1 MVVIRNAS
9 KNDIEIIVE
18 FNMNLAKETE
28 DYELELDCI
37 TAGVHALFRDPSK
50 GRYFMAEMDDKIV
63 GQTSVTLEWSDWRNG
78 YWWWI
83 QSVYI
88 IPQAR
93 KCGVFRALYEH
104 IQNEARQA
112 GAVGLRLYV
121 EKSNHAA
128 QKTYISLGMDGSH
141 YHFFENGFAETGLL

>member
-1 MVVIRNAS
+1 MVAIRNAS
-9 KNDIEIIVE
+9 KNDIKTIVD
-18 FNMNLAKETE
+18 FNMQLAKETE
-28 DYELELDCI
+28 EFMLDREKV
-37 TAGVHALFRDPSK
+37 TAGVKALFDDPAK
-50 GRYFMAEMDDKIV
+50 GRYFLAEMDGKIV

-93 KCGVFRALYEH
+93 KCGVFRALYAH
-104 IQNEARQA
+104 IQNAAQNA

-121 EKSNHAA
+121 DKSNAA
-128 QKTYISLGMDGSH
+128 VQKTYMNVGMDES
-141 YHFFENGFAETGLL
+141 YYLFFENEF